1 MKSELKVIAQFTY
14 SAEAQIVKGRLE
26 ADGIE
31 ALLKDEYT
39 IDTDPL
45 ISNAIGGVKLAVWA
59 EDEARA
65 KEILGDIA
73 AYSVDDSGEALHCP
87 KCNSTHVNYYTTIN
101 SVKAFFAFVLTAFL
115 VLLPF
120 YTKYEYR
127 CENCKNQFNLN
138 E

>member
-14 SAEAQIVKGRLE
+14 STEAQIIKGRLE

-31 ALLKDEYT
+31 AFLQDEYT

-45 ISNAIGGVKLAVWA
+45 ISNAIGGVKLAVWT
-59 EDEARA
+59 EDVMRA
-65 KEILGDIA
+65 KTILESVA
-73 AYSVDDSGEALHCP
+73 EYSVDDEGKALHCP
-87 KCNSTHVNYYTTIN
+87 ECNSTQVKYYTTVN
-101 SVKAFFAFVLTAFL
+101 SFKAFASFL
-115 VLLPF
+115 VTLLVSVLPI

-138 E
+138 G